1 MTSAISNGGRPFWS
15 PEDIICVAGKNEV
28 AVECLGH
35 LLDIGVPRQQLCV
48 TGNKDDAGTN
58 TWQPSLL
65 FAAHKHGVRSVPQ
78 EALHAEKNLW
88 FFSLE
93 YDRLIRPAKFASRR
107 LYNMHFSLLPAYR
120 GVSTSVWPILKK
132 EKVTG
137 VTFHEIDAG
146 IDSGPILLQRSF
158 EIGADWT
165 ARDLYFAYQANGAS
179 LFREFVS
186 LLADPAPRKVV
197 QDEAKASLFMRKDI
211 NFKDVQVDL
220 CAPAAQIHDKIRA
233 FTFWEYQLPKVSGR
247 EVWRSRLVSGTP
259 SGAPGSIKLLDEWR
273 AVVSGSDGD
282 VELTFSPYAQL
293 FAWAGGQAGVLPP
306 AWAAIPNLDLQNAK
320 GWSAL
325 MVAAYNGNIDAARA
339 LVGAGASVEAA
350 NLRGTTPLM
359 YAFTRMLQSG
369 DAAVFTY
376 LLSVGADH
384 ARRDAKGLSISD
396 YLPPEKRGD
405 LRKLFPTVFS

>member
-1 MTSAISNGGRPFWS
+1 MTSAMSNRGRPFWS

-35 LLDIGVPRQQLCV
+35 LLEIGVPRQQLCV

-78 EALHAEKNLW
+78 EALHVEKNLW

-220 CAPAAQIHDKIRA
+220 TAPAAQIHDKIRA

-247 EVWRSRLVSGTP
+247 EVWRSRLVPGAP
-259 SGAPGSIKLLDEWR
+259 SGARGSIKLLDEWK
-273 AVVSGSDGD
+273 ALVSGADGD

-293 FAWAGGQAGVLPP
+293 FAWAAGQAGVQAP
-306 AWAAIPNLDLQNAK
+306 AWSAVPNLDLQNAK

-325 MVAAYNGNIDAARA
+325 MVAAFNGNIDAVRA

-359 YAFTRMLQSG
+359 YAFTRMVQTG
-369 DAAVFTY
+369 DSVAFIY

-405 LRKLFPTVFS
+405 LRKLFPSVFS